1 MTKIGGAHLDVDADM
16 SKAEEQAKAGTLK
29 IGAVLSKAFSGI
41 SGMINLAG
49 IGMLAGISISLTAG
63 VRAAV
68 EVEDAF
74 AMVKKRMSDVESRD
88 DFEKFAEDL

>member
-1 MTKIGGAHLDVDADM
+1 MSKIGEGHIDVDANM

-41 SGMINLAG
+41 SGMINMAG

-63 VRAAV
+63 TRAAV
-68 EVEDAF
+68 EFEDAF
-74 AMVKKRMSDVESRD
+74 AMVKKTMADVDSPEV
-88 DFEKFAEDL
+88 FEQIDET